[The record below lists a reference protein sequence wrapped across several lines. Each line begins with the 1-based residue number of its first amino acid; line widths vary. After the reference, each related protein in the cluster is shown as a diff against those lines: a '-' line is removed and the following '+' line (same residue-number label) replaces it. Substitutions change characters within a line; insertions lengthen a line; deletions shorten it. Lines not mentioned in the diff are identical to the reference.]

1 MNLTWKKNHI
11 FALLIL
17 IFVVPAHLALT
28 HLSQKELRK
37 NEVNKASQYITNML
51 ITVYA
56 VYGLIFANLLLRPN
70 NPNLLKVSLV
80 VAVILIVSFSI
91 HSALFITKSF
101 TPSQKKVKTMCLANL
116 GFTLVV
122 YALFIFLGIT
132 YYRKKLINGV
142 VVEPKKPSQPTFKN
156 SRQLAD
162 TLSTLIEG
170 VEPFTRESYQKL
182 FDEWFRLIESQ
193 DFTYLDLASSYNSL
207 YEFPYK
213 LKDSHQ
219 KDIAFDT
226 NSENLNSKKLEE
238 VINKLE
244 SKSSIDPGIQG
255 KINFFKQQKQNLKND
270 EELRYLTFA

>member
-132 YYRKKLINGV
+132 YYIKKLINGV

-170 VEPFTRESYQKL
+170 VEPFTHENYQKV

-193 DFTYLDLASSYNSL
+193 DFTYLDLVSSYNSL

-213 LKDSHQ
+213 LKGSQ
-219 KDIAFDT
+219 QDIAFEI
-226 NSENLNSKKLEE
+226 NSKNLNSTKLEE

-244 SKSSIDPGIQG
+244 SKSSIDFGIQG
-255 KINFFKQQKQNLKND
+255 KINFFKYQKKGLENVKELQNLPIG
-270 EELRYLTFA
+270 